1 MTKKFVVILISV
13 IISLSLIISASAYTY
28 QYVADSAGMLTYDEI
43 EELDAY
49 AENIESS
56 YGICVMLCI
65 AAETD
70 GMSDSEYARK
80 IYTDNTDNEKGI
92 ILFHNYDENTYAV
105 FIADNTGDIF
115 DDNAVSAMKAAYE
128 SDESF
133 YGGIVG
139 YLNTAEAILRN
150 GGAVSE
156 ITEADIPQEDN
167 SDKKDGVGFL
177 SIPVSLGIGLI
188 IGFLII
194 NSIASKNKSVHMQ
207 KDASDYTRSGS
218 MIITGRADN
227 FLYKNVERKEKPKTE
242 NKNKS

>member
-1 MTKKFVVILISV
+1 M
-13 IISLSLIISASAYTY
+13 
-28 QYVADSAGMLTYDEI
+28 
-43 EELDAY
+43 
-49 AENIESS
+49 
-56 YGICVMLCI
+56 
-65 AAETD
+65 
-70 GMSDSEYARK
+70 
-80 IYTDNTDNEKGI
+80 
-92 ILFHNYDENTYAV
+92 